1 MKWLKLQDEYNEIIA
16 MIEMLADE
24 GIVVY
29 AQDHIKQ
36 KKKDKVERY
45 LLESK
50 ELGTLEDE

>member
-1 MKWLKLQDEYNEIIA
+1 MKWLRLQNEYNEIIA
-16 MIEMLADE
+16 VMEMLADE

-36 KKKDKVERY
+36 AKKDKVERY

-50 ELGTLEDE
+50 KLGTLTEE